1 MSLALAAREIARHAV
16 VLKLTD
22 MPPYGL
28 PPLDLPCIFVR
39 QAPPPVVPAVPLKPT
54 ARVSWMQ
61 PPVAPPHRE
70 RLAGFDPEKVQRWIK
85 SVGRESGAHEPAARK
100 LVLAVGHVLATEY
113 AKPKQFGGRQLR
125 AELGIEV
132 ASGRRCQLVAIA
144 SLHPV
149 IDFYGSARHGSS
161 FTLCDTSHG
170 DVPVDRLYSSVLQI
184 AGREL
189 AHSGVG

>member
-1 MSLALAAREIARHAV
+1 LALALAAREISRHAV

-22 MPPYGL
+22 VPPHGL

-85 SVGRESGAHEPAARK
+85 SVGREFGAHEPAARK
-100 LVLAVGHVLATEY
+100 LVLAVGHVLAPEY
-113 AKPKQFGGRQLR
+113 AKPKHFGGRQLR

-149 IDFYGSARHGSS
+149 IDFQRSVRHASC
-161 FTLCDTSHG
+161 FTFPIPHNG
-170 DVPVDRLYSSVLQI
+170 DVPLDRLYSPVLQS
-184 AGREL
+184 AGR
-189 AHSGVG
+189 